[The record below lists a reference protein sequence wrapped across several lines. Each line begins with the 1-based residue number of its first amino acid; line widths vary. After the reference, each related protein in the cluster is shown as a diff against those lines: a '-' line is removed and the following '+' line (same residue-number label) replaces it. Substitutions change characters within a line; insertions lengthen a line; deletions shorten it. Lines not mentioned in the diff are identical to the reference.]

1 MSESCYIC
9 IDLKKFYA
17 SAECAAR
24 GLDPFETDLV
34 VADPSRGKGAICL
47 AVSPAIHAKGVKNR
61 CRLYEI
67 PETIDV
73 IIAKPRMRMYMRIS
87 AHIYGIYRKFIS
99 EEDIFPYSIDEVFI
113 NAAPYLSLY
122 KQSAK
127 EFANMLMDKVYE
139 ETGITAT
146 AGIGTNMFLAKVA
159 LDITAKHVPDHI
171 GILDEESFKENIWH
185 HQPITDIWGI
195 GRGTAARLNHFGVID
210 LEGVTHIPEESM
222 YRVFGKNAE
231 ILIDHAYGREP
242 CTLSDV
248 KNYKSKTRSLS
259 NSQILFKDY
268 SRVDARM
275 ILQEMVDG
283 LTNELVGQGM
293 YTNHVSLLIRYT
305 NDMTAPT
312 GGSKKLEQHT
322 SSYKDISEMML
333 RIYDM
338 TTKYGYGIRQIGISY
353 GGLVYEHC
361 EQLSFFKDDVK
372 GQREQKLLHAL
383 AGIKSKFG
391 KNAVLRGSSYQED
404 ATARVR
410 NTLVGGHNGD

>member
-195 GRGTAARLNHFGVID
+195 GRGTAARLNHFGVFD
-210 LEGVTHIPEESM
+210 LESVTHIPEESM

-293 YTNHVSLLIRYT
+293 YTNHVSLFIRYT

-338 TTKYGYGIRQIGISY
+338 TTKYAYGIRQIGISY

-372 GQREQKLLHAL
+372 GQREQQLLHAL

-391 KNAVLRGSSYQED
+391 KNAVLRGTSYQED